1 MYHRD
6 LPRNFWL
13 FLFCTEIGF
22 YFDGVQLAMGGRG
35 HVTQHM
41 KGFPVQNNNKNQIS
55 RKANQIRSGLP
66 TLIALIYVY
75 KLWKMKTIA
84 VKIL

>member
-41 KGFPVQNNNKNQIS
+41 KGFPVQNHNKNQIS
-55 RKANQIRSGLP
+55 QRSNSEWSTHPDIR
-66 TLIALIYVY
+66 I
-75 KLWKMKTIA
+75 
-84 VKIL
+84 